1 MTRTYANSRRDSS
14 VRNWIVAV
22 AYVGTVVLANVLTS
36 NLGLIAAGFGLLV
49 PAGTYAAGLALGL
62 RDALQDAAGIAVVF
76 ASIFVGAVISAVGGD
91 ARIALASAAAFGL
104 SELLDLAVYTPIR
117 RHGWRRAVVASNAA
131 GSVVDTLLF
140 LWLAGFAVTGQSVG
154 GQLLV
159 KAVWC
164 TAAYLLVREVW
175 RLALPRERQLPEGA

>member
-1 MTRTYANSRRDSS
+1 MRAL
-14 VRNWIVAV
+14 ILAL
-22 AYVGTVVLANVLTS
+22 AYVSTVVLANVLTS
-36 NLGLIAAGFGLLV
+36 NLGLVAAGFALLV

-62 RDALQDAAGIAVVF
+62 RDALQDAAGVWWVLAGIAVGT
-76 ASIFVGAVISAVGGD
+76 ALSYLLGD
-91 ARIALASAAAFGL
+91 GRIALASGVAFLL
-104 SELLDLAVYTPIR
+104 SELLDLAVYTPLR
-117 RHGWRRAVVASNAA
+117 QHGWRRAVVASNIV

-164 TAAYLLVREVW
+164 TAVYLLIREVW
-175 RLALPRERQLPEGA
+175 LRALPRERQLPESA

>member
-1 MTRTYANSRRDSS
+1 MRA
-14 VRNWIVAV
+14 WILTL

-36 NLGLIAAGFGLLV
+36 NLGLVTAGFALLV

-62 RDALQDAAGIAVVF
+62 RDALQDAAGILWVLAG
-76 ASIFVGAVISAVGGD
+76 IGAGTVLSYVLGD
-91 ARIALASAAAFGL
+91 GRIALASGAAFLL
-104 SELLDLAVYTPIR
+104 SELLDLAVYMPLR
-117 RHGWRRAVVASNAA
+117 RHGWRRAVIASNVV

-140 LWLAGFAVTGQSVG
+140 LWLAGFPLTGQSVG

-164 TAAYLLVREVW
+164 TLAVLAVREVW
-175 RLALPRERQLPEGA
+175 RALPRQRQFPESA